1 MAAGARRR
9 GQQISSGQLAL
20 ARDVLQ
26 PMGYYAFCLHR
37 FPSFWCYFDRWQETG
52 MISLVV
58 VAFSVH
64 INVNLSAF
72 YRG

>member
-9 GQQISSGQLAL
+9 GQQISSRQAL

-26 PMGYYAFCLHR
+26 PMGYYTFCLHR
-37 FPSFWCYFDRWQETG
+37 FPSFWCYFDRWQEKTG
-52 MISLVV
+52 MIYSVV
-58 VAFSVH
+58 VVFTVH
-64 INVNLSAF
+64 INLNLFAF